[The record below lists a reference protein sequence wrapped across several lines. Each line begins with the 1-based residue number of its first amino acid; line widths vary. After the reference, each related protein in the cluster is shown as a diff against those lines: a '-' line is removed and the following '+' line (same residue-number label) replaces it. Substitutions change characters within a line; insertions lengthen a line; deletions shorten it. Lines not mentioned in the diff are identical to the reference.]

1 MRVCVCRRPGAAIT
15 HPNTTRLWLHVL
27 NFLVQTRSCRPG
39 GGSPCAR
46 NDFRAAVGSAPGLG
60 LPGYTLRLPSCAWLP
75 EGAAQT
81 INLIWEEI
89 DGGGTQVASVWSGEE
104 IEHEIAGN

>member
-1 MRVCVCRRPGAAIT
+1 MGDPLVPG
-15 HPNTTRLWLHVL
+15 TTSGQQWAQH
-27 NFLVQTRSCRPG
+27 Q
-39 GGSPCAR
+39 
-46 NDFRAAVGSAPGLG
+46 GLG
-60 LPGYTLRLPSCAWLP
+60 SPGYTLRLPSCAWLP

-81 INLIWEEI
+81 VNLIWEEI